1 MDRPTPKRLI
11 PDQRCAFCDTDLSLY
26 QLGTAWICTDHLA
39 ASVSMAANDVWPE
52 MVRYSHEFEAVL
64 L

>member
-39 ASVSMAANDVWPE
+39 ASVSLASSVWGD
-52 MVRYSHEFEAVL
+52 MVRYSKAFEEYL

>member
-39 ASVSMAANDVWPE
+39 ASMSLASSVWGD
-52 MVRYSHEFEAVL
+52 MVRYSKAFEEYL